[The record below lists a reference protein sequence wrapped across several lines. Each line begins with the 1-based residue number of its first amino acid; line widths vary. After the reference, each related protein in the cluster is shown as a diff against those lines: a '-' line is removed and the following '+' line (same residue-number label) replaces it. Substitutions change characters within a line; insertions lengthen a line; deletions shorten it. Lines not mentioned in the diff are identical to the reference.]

1 MNSSVKKIRIVMVRV
16 RVTWSLYY
24 FLLLVKTPRNNWTR
38 KQIQQTPTIPCEGSH
53 IKTYHKNGRI
63 RSRKKRWKRPSGTS
77 TIIKYIATFSR
88 DAVKEKAKGRNWKT
102 TRTLQRQLVKRRL
115 TSYAPEL
122 DANDTIEPIVR
133 WGSEIG
139 RYIDKTVGLTPLC
152 RLIILLPRM
161 GRHKG
166 RDEQPASIN
175 HHASTINHQSSSINH
190 QPSTSG
196 KQRPITTS
204 EVWTMERINQPI
216 NQSIKQPTNQ

>member
-38 KQIQQTPTIPCEGSH
+38 KQIQQTPKIPCEVSH
-53 IKTYHKNGRI
+53 SQTYCNNWMI

-77 TIIKYIATFSR
+77 TIILYIATFSR
-88 DAVKEKAKGRNWKT
+88 NDVKEKKKGRNWKT

-133 WGSEIG
+133 WGSRD
-139 RYIDKTVGLTPLC
+139 RYIDKVAVG
-152 RLIILLPRM
+152 RVIILLPFVITDSYWYEWSRM
-161 GRHKG
+161 LLVDVIISHYCHCQYRSLLLPVLAVA
-166 RDEQPASIN
+166 DSI
-175 HHASTINHQSSSINH
+175 
-190 QPSTSG
+190 
-196 KQRPITTS
+196 
-204 EVWTMERINQPI
+204 E
-216 NQSIKQPTNQ
+216 